1 MPDVPRCPTVS
12 CGILPLNP
20 DILPASLIGGIQMS
34 VILTID
40 ASSSLCSVALNI
52 NGELVWNT
60 EEQPRRHAQRLLP
73 MIDDILADSGISRH
87 QLDGL
92 AFGRGPGS
100 FTGIRIAVSV
110 AQGLALGLDL
120 PVCGVSSLEAVALA
134 AASNDET
141 ASKVLAIMDA
151 HMGEVFW
158 GQFDVIDGMT
168 QAGGVEQVGSPELC
182 LTQASEFGGLLAGDG
197 LSLAPFSELNS
208 AYATIQPEARIM
220 AALADREWNNGNFG
234 SPDNQLPV
242 YLRNSVAWKK
252 LDEQPS
258 LLKRN

>member
-1 MPDVPRCPTVS
+1 
-12 CGILPLNP
+12 
-20 DILPASLIGGIQMS
+20 MS

-73 MIDDILADSGISRH
+73 MIDDILADSGISRS

-120 PVCGVSSLEAVALA
+120 PVCGISSLETVALA
-134 AASNDET
+134 VASNGEPT
-141 ASKVLAIMDA
+141 NKVLAIMDA

-158 GQFDVIDGMT
+158 GKFGIVDGLT
-168 QAGGVEQVGSPELC
+168 VADGIEQVGAPELC
-182 LTQASEFGGLLAGDG
+182 QTQVETFEGVLAGDG
-197 LSLAPFSELNS
+197 LNLSAFDGVDS
-208 AYATIQPEARIM
+208 AYASVQPEARIM
-220 AALADREWNNGNFG
+220 SVLADREWSKGNFG

-258 LLKRN
+258 LLKRT

>member
-1 MPDVPRCPTVS
+1 
-12 CGILPLNP
+12 
-20 DILPASLIGGIQMS
+20 MS

-73 MIDDILADSGISRH
+73 MIDDILADSGVSRS

-110 AQGLALGLDL
+110 AQGLSLGLDL
-120 PVCGVSSLEAVALA
+120 PVCGVSSLESVALA
-134 AASNDET
+134 AALNEQG
-141 ASKVLAIMDA
+141 AGKVLALMDA

-168 QAGGVEQVGSPELC
+168 KAGGAEQVGSPELC
-182 LTQASEFGGLLAGDG
+182 LAEIDAFKGVLAGDG
-197 LSLAPFSELNS
+197 LNLAAFEALSS
-208 AYATIQPEARIM
+208 DYATIQPEARIM
-220 AALADREWNNGNFG
+220 AALAEREWNNDNFG

-258 LLKRN
+258 LLKRK

>member
-1 MPDVPRCPTVS
+1 
-12 CGILPLNP
+12 
-20 DILPASLIGGIQMS
+20 MS

-73 MIDDILADSGISRH
+73 MIDDILADSGVSRS

-110 AQGLALGLDL
+110 AQGLSLGLDL
-120 PVCGVSSLEAVALA
+120 PVCVVSSLESVALA
-134 AASNDET
+134 AASNDQC

-158 GQFDVIDGMT
+158 GQFDVVDGMT
-168 QAGGVEQVGSPELC
+168 QASGAEQVGSPEVC
-182 LTQASEFGGLLAGDG
+182 LAEIDTFKGGLAGDG
-197 LSLAPFSELNS
+197 LNLSAFESLSSE
-208 AYATIQPEARIM
+208 YANIQPEARIM

-258 LLKRN
+258 LLKRK

>member
-1 MPDVPRCPTVS
+1 
-12 CGILPLNP
+12 
-20 DILPASLIGGIQMS
+20 MS

-73 MIDDILADSGISRH
+73 MIDDILADSGVSRS

-110 AQGLALGLDL
+110 AQGLSLGLDL
-120 PVCGVSSLEAVALA
+120 PVCGVSSLESVALA
-134 AASNDET
+134 AALNEQG
-141 ASKVLAIMDA
+141 AGKVLALMDA

-168 QAGGVEQVGSPELC
+168 KAGGAEQVGSPELC
-182 LTQASEFGGLLAGDG
+182 LAEIDAFKGVLAGDG
-197 LSLAPFSELNS
+197 LNLGAFEVLSSD
-208 AYATIQPEARIM
+208 YATIQPEARIM
-220 AALADREWNNGNFG
+220 AALAEREWNNDNFG

-258 LLKRN
+258 LLKRK